1 MGKSSGGVRSGNTPS
16 KASPSQKISDI
27 ITDIRRDGFSK
38 ETPFSIGY
46 IEQRMLSYANANN
59 IDLSS
64 RVIYMSQKSIAHAMR
79 DSKAKKGLTINESDL
94 VAFPERRRAMDLFYD
109 GKSFTDYKAKYIVSP
124 SYEIKISRKRTR
136 KVAFVTAGKTD
147 GTEFKLERYVKI

>member
-1 MGKSSGGVRSGNTPS
+1 MLTLC
-16 KASPSQKISDI
+16 
-27 ITDIRRDGFSK
+27 
-38 ETPFSIGY
+38 ETVK
-46 IEQRMLSYANANN
+46 R
-59 IDLSS
+59 
-64 RVIYMSQKSIAHAMR
+64 
-79 DSKAKKGLTINESDL
+79 KKGLTINESDL